1 MIMLSAQLHGSMVSN
16 HSGIAGNEKA
26 NQLANLVHGDPA
38 FRLTSGEPFVD
49 ATPLVARAPKARL
62 PDAK

>member
-1 MIMLSAQLHGSMVSN
+1 MVSS

-26 NQLANLVHGDPA
+26 DQLANLVHGDPA
-38 FRLTSGEPFVD
+38 FRLTSVEPFVV
-49 ATPLVARAPKARL
+49 ATPLAARAAKARL